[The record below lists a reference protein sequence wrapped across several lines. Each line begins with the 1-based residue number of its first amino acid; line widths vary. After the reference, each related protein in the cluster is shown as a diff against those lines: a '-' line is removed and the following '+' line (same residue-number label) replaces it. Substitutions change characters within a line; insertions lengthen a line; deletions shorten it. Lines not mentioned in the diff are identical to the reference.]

1 MTGTC
6 GLVGRD
12 EELAAVEGFLGRTE
26 PQVRTLLIE
35 GAAGIGKTTLWEA
48 GIEAG
53 RQSNHEVRTSR
64 PGEAEANF
72 SFAVLGDLLA
82 DLPDE
87 VLAALPPPQREA
99 IEVALL
105 LRAAEGERSYANAVA
120 VGFLSILRTLAEAQ
134 PVLIAID
141 DVQWTDRPSAGAIE
155 YAARRLA
162 STPVRF
168 LFANRSGIALPFD
181 LTRPEHAGHLRR
193 VDLGPLSL
201 GALGRVLTM
210 RLGRTLPRPV
220 VSRIYAESGGNP
232 FFGLELA
239 GALVRR
245 GLTDLPAD
253 RLPVPAHLGELVRE
267 RLELL
272 PDKTRDALALAAAL
286 AEPGL
291 AVLEAAGVTDD
302 LEPAFQAGVLEID
315 GERVRFTH
323 PLLAGAAY
331 GALSPSP
338 RREVHRRLAAFAAD
352 PEERARHLA
361 LGAEGPSAEIAK
373 ILDRAAKLASARGAP
388 AAAASLAE
396 MAARATPANAHAERA
411 RRQVDAAGYHVVAG
425 DAAAAQ
431 AMLEPLV
438 QTLPAS
444 RERARALLC
453 LGMTREDDLPL
464 AASYFARAAAEA
476 EGDIL
481 LMATIHIRQADNAG
495 MRGDFG
501 AGCDYARAGL
511 ECAERTG
518 HRETIALALAELAA
532 HEPRS
537 GPITPGLLDRAVEMQ
552 ESIRDLPPGYRS
564 ARRARA
570 MRFLAA
576 DNLDA
581 ARADLQD
588 CYRRSLEQGDVFEE
602 PMALLHLSQVENLA
616 GDLPAAMR
624 YAQQGV
630 EAAEEL
636 GLQQTRN
643 SLRCARAIVAAHLGR
658 VEARSDAQMVLSSAE
673 TIGDVLGQIRA
684 RAVLGFLELSSGNP
698 QAAVEFLRPLP
709 QMTSTVS
716 PSEFRFLP
724 NLIEA
729 LIAIGDD
736 DGAEALLVPFE
747 RGTGLRDTPWTRA
760 CSRRCRG
767 LLRAARG
774 DLEGALTALGEALVE
789 HESPPMPFEQAR
801 SLLAFGQVQRRAKRT
816 GAARAT
822 LADVLASFERLGTP
836 LWADKARAEL
846 ARIGGRGPAGVELTE
861 TERRIADL
869 VAEGKSNKEIAAA
882 LFVTVNTVEGHL
894 SHAYAKVGV
903 RSRGELVH
911 RLRRAD

>member
-1 MTGTC
+1 MTGTG

-12 EELAAVEGFLGRTE
+12 EELAAVEGFLAGAE
-26 PQVRTLLIE
+26 PRVRTLLIE

-48 GIEAG
+48 GIEVARESG
-53 RQSNHEVRTSR
+53 FEIRTSR
-64 PGEAEANF
+64 PGESEATF
-72 SFAVLGDLLA
+72 SFAVLDDLLA
-82 DLPDE
+82 NLPAG

-105 LRAAEGERSYANAVA
+105 LRAAEGERSYGNAVA

-193 VDLGPLSL
+193 VDVGPLSL

-220 VSRIYAESGGNP
+220 VSRIYVESGGNP

-239 GALVRR
+239 RALVRR

-253 RLPVPAHLGELVRE
+253 RLPVPAHLAELVRE
-267 RLELL
+267 RLGLL

-286 AEPGL
+286 AEPRL
-291 AVLEAAGVTDD
+291 AVLEAAGVADD

-315 GERVRFTH
+315 GKRVRFTH

-331 GALSPSP
+331 GALPPSR

-361 LGAEGPSAEIAK
+361 LGAEGPSAEIAE
-373 ILDRAAKLASARGAP
+373 ILDGAATLASARGAP

-411 RRQVDAAGYHVVAG
+411 RRQVDAAGYLFVSGETAT
-425 DAAAAQ
+425 AR

-438 QTLPAS
+438 ETLPGG

-453 LGMTREDDLPL
+453 LGMTCEDSLPL
-464 AASYFARAAAEA
+464 AASYLDRACAEA
-476 EGDIL
+476 DGDEL

-495 MRGDFG
+495 VRGNFG
-501 AGCDYARAGL
+501 AGLDYARAGL
-511 ECAERTG
+511 ECAEHVG
-518 HRETIALALAELAA
+518 HRGTIALALAELAV
-532 HEPRS
+532 HEQRS
-537 GPITPGLLDRAVEMQ
+537 GSITPGLLDRALEMQ

-570 MRFLAA
+570 IRSLAA

-588 CYRRSLEQGDVFEE
+588 CYRRSVEQGDLFEE
-602 PMALLHLSQVENLA
+602 RIILMYLSQVECLA
-616 GDLPAAMR
+616 GDLPAAVR
-624 YAQQGV
+624 YINQGV

-636 GLQQTRN
+636 GLPQTDDA
-643 SLRCARAIVAAHLGR
+643 LGWARALVAAHLGR
-658 VEARSDAQMVLSSAE
+658 AEARSDAQVALESAE
-673 TIGDVLGQIRA
+673 AIGDGLGQIRA

-698 QAAVEFLRPLP
+698 KAAVEFLRPLP
-709 QMTSTVS
+709 QLTSTVS
-716 PSEFRFLP
+716 PSEFRFLA

-729 LIAIGDD
+729 LIAMGDGE
-736 DGAEALLVPFE
+736 GAEALLVPFE
-747 RGTGLRDTPWTRA
+747 RGTCLRDTPWTRA

-767 LLRAARG
+767 LLLAARG
-774 DLEGALTALGEALVE
+774 DLAGALAALEDALVE
-789 HESPPMPFEQAR
+789 HEGMAMPFERAR
-801 SLLAFGQVQRRAKRT
+801 SLLALGQVQRRAKRK

-822 LADVLASFERLGTP
+822 LHEALAIFERLGTP

-846 ARIGGRGPAGVELTE
+846 ARIGGRRPAGIELTE

-869 VAEGKSNKEIAAA
+869 VADGKSNKEIAAA

-894 SHAYAKVGV
+894 SHAYAKVSV
-903 RSRGELVH
+903 HSRGELVH